1 MLEAIN
7 KIRRKNDEA
16 RDLVSKIK
24 KTDAELDTAELVCT
38 KTDGKTKYDFNLF
51 ASPLKFAR
59 KIHNY
64 EITLNEAMDD
74 QEKLENLIIRLENYK
89 PRNTHKKEEKDK
101 VLESARKLLYVRND
115 IFNAFNKNIFPC
127 KDSESKTTEERSGEK
142 SEDINNTFI
151 FIEEKSDGINIDL
164 FAKYFNFSKPIDLA
178 KHLYETKDKKKIS
191 ELVVEIKNRWSNLK
205 DETKKISEEEIKGE
219 KPNQILEVVNKI
231 LNFNKEI
238 WGLGLK
244 ILTPNQMLSRLPIT
258 LAQLK
263 AGNNSEKLKNE
274 IRQLLYSLYRS
285 KKLTKQLYKSL
296 IDII

>member
-89 PRNTHKKEEKDK
+89 PR
-101 VLESARKLLYVRND
+101 
-115 IFNAFNKNIFPC
+115 
-127 KDSESKTTEERSGEK
+127 
-142 SEDINNTFI
+142 
-151 FIEEKSDGINIDL
+151 
-164 FAKYFNFSKPIDLA
+164 
-178 KHLYETKDKKKIS
+178 
-191 ELVVEIKNRWSNLK
+191 
-205 DETKKISEEEIKGE
+205 
-219 KPNQILEVVNKI
+219 
-231 LNFNKEI
+231 
-238 WGLGLK
+238 
-244 ILTPNQMLSRLPIT
+244 
-258 LAQLK
+258 
-263 AGNNSEKLKNE
+263 
-274 IRQLLYSLYRS
+274 
-285 KKLTKQLYKSL
+285 
-296 IDII
+296 